1 MSNYNIKEEVWKEV
15 VGYEGYYEVSNRGNV
30 RSVDRFVTSKEGKT
44 WNFKSRTIKPHSN
57 NQGYLQTNL
66 TRDGITKK
74 PLIHRLVAEAFLG
87 DMGNG
92 MQVHHKNEITTDN
105 RLENL
110 EWVTPK
116 VNVNYGRGRNDKYHI
131 LMTVSQLIEAYPKEE
146 YPDKYDSV
154 KKIISDFFE
163 EVDERMGV

>member
-1 MSNYNIKEEVWKEV
+1 MINYIKDNEVWKEV
-15 VGYEGYYEVSNRGNV
+15 VGYEGYYEVSNIGNV
-30 RSVDRFVTSKEGKT
+30 RSVNRYVTSKEGKT
-44 WNFKSRTIKPHSN
+44 WNFKSRIIKPHSN

-87 DMGNG
+87 DMGSG

-131 LMTVSQLIEAYPKEE
+131 LMTVSQLIEAYPEE
-146 YPDKYDSV
+146 KYLDKYDSV
-154 KKIISDFFE
+154 KKIIIDFFE
-163 EVDERMGV
+163 EVYEKTGV